1 MTEPG
6 LNAPMDQYSLEDP
19 QDRIRLRAAWEQ
31 VVRRIA
37 PDLPPAW
44 LARFIR
50 PLKPR
55 ALDDGVA
62 SFESPGRFVADW
74 VREKYGNTMAAMLS
88 DELGETVKIEFVSE
102 TRDKKAAAKSETVTL
117 AAPEAEPSPAFV
129 LDERY
134 TFDSFVKGQSNRLA
148 LAGARAV
155 AEEPGSKYNPLFIY
169 GVSGVGKT
177 HLLHAI
183 AREIRQN
190 HPAMPIQYVSAQQFV
205 ESFVQS
211 LQANRTEQ
219 FRKAIKGLAVWLLD
233 DVQFIVGK
241 AKTQEE
247 VFHMFNYLQ
256 VHGKQIVITSDQ
268 PPREL
273 YGLDERLKSRFE
285 AGLLADIQPPDT
297 ETRCAIVLKKA
308 EREGILLEPA
318 VAMYLAEVV
327 PGNIRTLEG
336 ALTKIVAHASLDGA
350 IVDLD
355 LAHQVIERDYRNG
368 SQKPGIEQIVAAVSR
383 YYGIPYDEIVGPSRK
398 APIAHARH
406 MAVYLMRKIT
416 GDSWKQI
423 GRRFGNRDHTS
434 VMHSFQRANEMIAA
448 DQELRD
454 SIQRLT
460 REIYP
465 DA

>member
-1 MTEPG
+1 
-6 LNAPMDQYSLEDP
+6 MDQYSLEDSH
-19 QDRIRLRAAWEQ
+19 DRIRLRAAWEQ

-37 PDLPPAW
+37 PDMPPAW
-44 LARFIR
+44 LTRFIR

-55 ALDDGVA
+55 CLEEGVA
-62 SFESPGRFVADW
+62 TFESPGKFVADW
-74 VREKYGNTMAAMLS
+74 VREKYGNSMAAMLS
-88 DELGETVKIEFVSE
+88 DELGENVRLEFVSE
-102 TRDKKAAAKSETVTL
+102 VRDKKSVARTEVVTL
-117 AAPEAEPSPAFV
+117 APPEADAAPTFV

-155 AEEPGSKYNPLFIY
+155 AEEPGAKYNPLFIY

-183 AREIRQN
+183 AREIRQRF
-190 HPAMPIQYVSAQQFV
+190 PQLPIQYVSAQQFV

-211 LQANRTEQ
+211 LQSGRNEH
-219 FRKAIKGLAVWLLD
+219 FRKAIKGLSVWLLD

-241 AKTQEE
+241 SKTQEE

-256 VHGKQIVITSDQ
+256 AHGKQIVITSDQ

-308 EREGILLEPA
+308 EREGLSIVPS

-336 ALTKIVAHASLDGA
+336 ALTKIVAQASLDHVA
-350 IVDLD
+350 VDLD
-355 LAHQVIERDYRNG
+355 LARQVIERDFRNG
-368 SQKPGIEQIVAAVSR
+368 SQKPGVEQIVSAVGR
-383 YYGIPYDEIVGPSRK
+383 YYNVPYDEIVGPSRK

-416 GDSWKQI
+416 GDSWKKI
-423 GRRFGNRDHTS
+423 GLRFGNRDHTS
-434 VMHSFQRANEMIAA
+434 VMHSFQRATEMIAS
-448 DQELRD
+448 DKELKD

-465 DA
+465 EA